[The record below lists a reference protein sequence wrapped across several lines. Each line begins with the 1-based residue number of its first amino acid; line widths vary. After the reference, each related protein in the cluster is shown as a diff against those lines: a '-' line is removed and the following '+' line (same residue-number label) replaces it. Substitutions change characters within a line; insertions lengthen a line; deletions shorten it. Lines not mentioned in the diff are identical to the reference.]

1 MSIKDNGIGMSEA
14 EIIDNLGTIA
24 RSGTKKFLETLSGDS
39 AKDAQLIGQFGVGFY
54 SAFIVADKVTVLTK
68 RSDAPAV
75 RWESDGEGQYEIQA
89 ADKTDR
95 GTEVILH
102 LRDEDKEFLEP
113 ARLRQLVRKYSDHLS
128 IPIVLKT
135 GDTEETLN
143 QAKAFWTRPKS
154 ELKDEDYQA
163 FYKHISHDTED
174 ARVWAH
180 NKVEGNIEYT
190 SLLYLPKRAP
200 FDLFEREQ
208 KGGIQ
213 LYVKRVFIMDK
224 AAELLPPYLRFMRGL
239 VDSSDLPLNVSR
251 ELLQNNRTV
260 EKIKAALVKRTLDL
274 LEDLAAN
281 KPAEYAEFWKTF
293 GTVLKEGIIDD
304 PANKIRIAKLLR
316 FNSTAESGDAP
327 NVTLEAYVSRMKADQ
342 KAIYYLTADTLAAAR
357 NSPHLEGFRAKGMEV
372 LLLTDRIDEWVAGHL
387 HEFEGKTLAN
397 VASAA
402 ADVASAIE
410 TPEKAAAETRLQRH
424 AGSRLAKALAGKIAK
439 AQVSARLT
447 DSPAVL
453 IAGEFGLSLRMGR
466 ILKQAGQ
473 NNPFATLPILEL
485 NPKHPLAQRL
495 KDTADEAA
503 FADLAHVLYDQAM
516 LAEGGELDDPASFRA
531 AREPADRGR
540 AFRAAEN
547 YSELSMLT
555 PQWAANDGA
564 MAAGGTPDVDD
575 APLLDA
581 YSGAVIGALERVAPA
596 VTFIEVAGPS
606 RGRAHAAGA
615 RSKPA
620 VRVFSSRPTATCSPT
635 VMWSMAP
642 TRSPCVSMTIRDFT
656 PISWAMTRIRTWR
669 CCASDT
675 RARCRTRSS
684 AILHA

>member
-1 MSIKDNGIGMSEA
+1 MTTETEPAAAQKPQIKEFQAETKQVLRLVIHSLYSHKEIFLRELISNASDACEKLRFEAIANPQLLGSDALTITLSADTNAATLSIKDNGIGMSEA

-24 RSGTKKFLETLSGDS
+24 RSGTKIFLETLSGDS
-39 AKDAQLIGQFGVGFY
+39 AKDAQLIGRFGVGFY

-68 RSDAPAV
+68 RGDSPAV

-102 LRDEDKEFLEP
+102 LRDEDKEFLEA

-128 IPIVLKT
+128 IPIVLKS

-190 SLLYLPKRAP
+190 SLLYLPRHAP
-200 FDLFEREQ
+200 FDLFDREQ

-274 LEDLAAN
+274 LEDLAA

-293 GTVLKEGIIDD
+293 GTVLKEGIIED
-304 PANKIRIAKLLR
+304 PANKVRIAKLLR
-316 FNSTAESGDAP
+316 FHSTAESGDAP
-327 NVTLEAYVSRMKADQ
+327 NVTLEAYVSRMKAEQ

-387 HEFEGKTLAN
+387 HEFEGKSLAS

-410 TPEKAAAETRLQRH
+410 TPEKAAAESAFKDTLE
-424 AGSRLAKALAGKIAK
+424 RLAKALAGKIAK
-439 AQVSARLT
+439 AEVSARLT

-473 NNPFATLPILEL
+473 SNPFATLPILEL
-485 NPKHPLAQRL
+485 NPKHPLALRL
-495 KDTADEAA
+495 KDTADPEA

-516 LAEGGELDDPASFRA
+516 LAEGGELDDPASFVRRVNKLIVEGLA
-531 AREPADRGR
+531 AQPKII
-540 AFRAAEN
+540 
-547 YSELSMLT
+547 LS
-555 PQWAANDGA
+555 
-564 MAAGGTPDVDD
+564 
-575 APLLDA
+575 
-581 YSGAVIGALERVAPA
+581 
-596 VTFIEVAGPS
+596 
-606 RGRAHAAGA
+606 
-615 RSKPA
+615 
-620 VRVFSSRPTATCSPT
+620 
-635 VMWSMAP
+635 
-642 TRSPCVSMTIRDFT
+642 
-656 PISWAMTRIRTWR
+656 
-669 CCASDT
+669 
-675 RARCRTRSS
+675 
-684 AILHA
+684 

>member
-1 MSIKDNGIGMSEA
+1 MTTETQPQIREFQAETQQVLRLVIHSLYSHKEIFLRELISNASDACEKLRFEALAKPELMGADTLSVTLAPDAAARTLSIKDNGIGMSEA
-14 EIIDNLGTIA
+14 EVVDNLGTIA

-54 SAFIVADKVTVLTK
+54 SAFIVADKVTVLSK

-75 RWESDGEGQYEIQA
+75 RWDSDGEGQYQIQA
-89 ADKTDR
+89 DDKADR

-102 LRDEDKEFLEP
+102 LREEDKEFLEP

-128 IPIVLKT
+128 IPIVLKD
-135 GDTEETLN
+135 GASAETVN

-154 ELKDEDYQA
+154 ELSDEDYQA
-163 FYKHISHDTED
+163 FYKHLTHDSEA
-174 ARVWAH
+174 ARIWTH

-239 VDSSDLPLNVSR
+239 VDTADLPLNVSR

-260 EKIKAALVKRTLDL
+260 EKIKSALVKRSLDL

-281 KPAEYAEFWKTF
+281 KPQEYAEFWKTF
-293 GTVLKEGIIDD
+293 GVVLKEGVIDD
-304 PANKIRIAKLLR
+304 PIQKERIAKLLR
-316 FNSTAESGDAP
+316 FHSTAATGDAP
-327 NVTLEAYVSRMKADQ
+327 DVTLEQYVSRMQAEQ
-342 KAIYYLTADTLAAAR
+342 KAIYFLTADSLAAAR

-372 LLLTDRIDEWVAGHL
+372 LLLIDRIDEWVAGHL
-387 HEFEGKTLAN
+387 HEFEGKALAN
-397 VASAA
+397 VASSA

-410 TPEKAAAETRLQRH
+410 TPEKAAAESAFKDTTERL
-424 AGSRLAKALAGKIAK
+424 GKVLNGKIAS

-453 IAGEFGLSLRMGR
+453 VAGEFGMSLRMGR

-485 NPKHPLAQRL
+485 NPKHPLVERL
-495 KDTADEAA
+495 RDTSDEAA
-503 FADLAHVLYDQAM
+503 FADLAHVLFDQAM
-516 LAEGGELDDPASFRA
+516 LAEGGELDDPAIFVRRVNRLIVEGFA
-531 AREPADRGR
+531 AQPKII
-540 AFRAAEN
+540 
-547 YSELSMLT
+547 LS
-555 PQWAANDGA
+555 
-564 MAAGGTPDVDD
+564 
-575 APLLDA
+575 
-581 YSGAVIGALERVAPA
+581 
-596 VTFIEVAGPS
+596 
-606 RGRAHAAGA
+606 
-615 RSKPA
+615 
-620 VRVFSSRPTATCSPT
+620 
-635 VMWSMAP
+635 
-642 TRSPCVSMTIRDFT
+642 
-656 PISWAMTRIRTWR
+656 
-669 CCASDT
+669 
-675 RARCRTRSS
+675 
-684 AILHA
+684 

>member
-1 MSIKDNGIGMSEA
+1 MTTETQPITETPPQIKEFQAETKQVLRLVIHSLYSHKEIFLRELISNASDACEKLRFEAIAQPDLLGADSLSVTLTPDSAAKTLTIKDNGVGMSEA

-54 SAFIVADKVTVLTK
+54 SAFIVADKVTVLSK
-68 RSDAPAV
+68 RSDTPAV
-75 RWESDGEGQYEIQA
+75 RWDSDGEGQYQIQVSG
-89 ADKTDR
+89 KTDR

-128 IPIVLKT
+128 IPVILKT
-135 GDTEETLN
+135 GDSAETLN

-163 FYKHISHDTED
+163 FYKHLTHDSED

-208 KGGIQ
+208 KGGIH

-260 EKIKAALVKRTLDL
+260 EKIKSALVKRSLDL

-281 KPAEYAEFWKTF
+281 KPQEYAEFWKTF
-293 GTVLKEGIIDD
+293 GAVLKEGIIDD
-304 PANKIRIAKLLR
+304 PAQKIRIAKLLR
-316 FNSTAESGDAP
+316 FNSTAENSDAP
-327 NVTLEAYVSRMKADQ
+327 GAAAPEVTLEAYVSRMKPDQ
-342 KAIYYLTADTLAAAR
+342 KAIYYLTADSLTAAR

-372 LLLTDRIDEWVAGHL
+372 LLLTDRIDEWVAAHL
-387 HEFEGKTLAN
+387 HDFEGKTLAN
-397 VASAA
+397 VASSA

-410 TPEKAAAETRLQRH
+410 TPEKAAAESAFKNTLDRL
-424 AGSRLAKALAGKIAK
+424 GKSLLGKIAS

-453 IAGEFGLSLRMGR
+453 VAGEFGMSLRMGR

-473 NNPFATLPILEL
+473 NNPFATLPILEV
-485 NPKHPLAQRL
+485 NPKHPLVERL
-495 KDTADEAA
+495 RQTQDDAY
-503 FADLAHVLYDQAM
+503 FSDLAHVLYDQAM
-516 LAEGGELDDPASFRA
+516 LAEGGELDDPAIFVR
-531 AREPADRGR
+531 RVNRLIVEG
-540 AFRAAEN
+540 
-547 YSELSMLT
+547 LSAQ
-555 PQWAANDGA
+555 PK
-564 MAAGGTPDVDD
+564 
-575 APLLDA
+575 
-581 YSGAVIGALERVAPA
+581 I
-596 VTFIEVAGPS
+596 
-606 RGRAHAAGA
+606 
-615 RSKPA
+615 
-620 VRVFSSRPTATCSPT
+620 
-635 VMWSMAP
+635 
-642 TRSPCVSMTIRDFT
+642 
-656 PISWAMTRIRTWR
+656 
-669 CCASDT
+669 
-675 RARCRTRSS
+675 
-684 AILHA
+684 ILS

>member
-1 MSIKDNGIGMSEA
+1 MTTETEAAAAQKPQIKEFQAETKQVLRLVIHSLYSHKEIFLRELISNASDACEKLRFEAIAKPDLLGGDELSVTLTPDSSAGTLSVKDNGIGMSEA

-75 RWESDGEGQYEIQA
+75 RWESDGEGQYTIET

-102 LRDEDKEFLEP
+102 LRDEDREFLEA

-128 IPIVLKT
+128 IPVVLKT
-135 GDTEETLN
+135 ADASETVN

-163 FYKHISHDTED
+163 FYKHISHDSED

-200 FDLFEREQ
+200 FDLFDRDQ

-213 LYVKRVFIMDK
+213 LYVKRVFIMDR

-260 EKIKAALVKRTLDL
+260 EKIKAALVKRSLDML
-274 LEDLAAN
+274 DELAA
-281 KPAEYAEFWKTF
+281 KPEEYSEFWKTF

-316 FNSTAESGDAP
+316 FNSTAESADAP
-327 NVTLEAYVSRMKADQ
+327 GVTLEAYVSRMKSDQ
-342 KAIYYLTADTLAAAR
+342 KAIYYLTADSLAAAR

-372 LLLTDRIDEWVAGHL
+372 LLLTDRIDEWVAAHL

-397 VASAA
+397 VASSA

-410 TPEKAAAETRLQRH
+410 TPEKAAAETEFKDTLDRL
-424 AGSRLAKALAGKIAK
+424 GKNLTGKIAS

-453 IAGEFGLSLRMGR
+453 VAGEFGMSLRMGR

-473 NNPFATLPILEL
+473 NNPFATLPILEV
-485 NPKHPLAQRL
+485 NPKHPLIERL

-503 FADLAHVLYDQAM
+503 FSDLAHVLYDQAM
-516 LAEGGELDDPASFRA
+516 LAEGGELDDPATFVRRVNRLIVEGLGA
-531 AREPADRGR
+531 QPKII
-540 AFRAAEN
+540 
-547 YSELSMLT
+547 LS
-555 PQWAANDGA
+555 
-564 MAAGGTPDVDD
+564 
-575 APLLDA
+575 
-581 YSGAVIGALERVAPA
+581 
-596 VTFIEVAGPS
+596 
-606 RGRAHAAGA
+606 
-615 RSKPA
+615 
-620 VRVFSSRPTATCSPT
+620 
-635 VMWSMAP
+635 
-642 TRSPCVSMTIRDFT
+642 
-656 PISWAMTRIRTWR
+656 
-669 CCASDT
+669 
-675 RARCRTRSS
+675 
-684 AILHA
+684 

>member
-1 MSIKDNGIGMSEA
+1 MTTETEPAAQQKPQIKEFQAETKQVLRLVIYSLYSHKEIFLRELISNASDACEKLRFEAIARPELLGSDALSITLTPDTGAATLSIKDNGIGMSEA

-68 RSDAPAV
+68 RTDGAAV
-75 RWESDGEGQYEIQA
+75 RWDSDGEGQYEIQPS
-89 ADKTDR
+89 DKTDR

-102 LRDEDKEFLEP
+102 LREEDKEFLEP

-128 IPIVLKT
+128 IPIVLKSGET
-135 GDTEETLN
+135 QETLN
-143 QAKAFWTRPKS
+143 QAKAFWTRSKS

-163 FYKHISHDTED
+163 FYKHISHDSED

-190 SLLYLPKRAP
+190 SLLYLPKHAP
-200 FDLFEREQ
+200 FDLYDRDQ

-281 KPAEYAEFWKTF
+281 KPEEYAEFWKTF

-304 PANKIRIAKLLR
+304 PGNKVRIAKLLR
-316 FNSTAESGDAP
+316 FHSTAESGDAP
-327 NVTLEAYVSRMKADQ
+327 NVTLDAYVSRMKADQ

-387 HEFEGKTLAN
+387 HEFEGKPLAS

-410 TPEKAAAETRLQRH
+410 TPEKAAAESAFKDTLDRL
-424 AGSRLAKALAGKIAK
+424 GKSLAGKIAS

-473 NNPFATLPILEL
+473 NNPFATLPILEV
-485 NPKHPLAQRL
+485 NAKHPLVERL
-495 KDTADEAA
+495 KATADDES
-503 FADLAHVLYDQAM
+503 FSDLAHVLYDQAM
-516 LAEGGELDDPASFRA
+516 LAEGGELDDPAVFVR
-531 AREPADRGR
+531 
-540 AFRAAEN
+540 
-547 YSELSMLT
+547 
-555 PQWAANDGA
+555 
-564 MAAGGTPDVDD
+564 
-575 APLLDA
+575 
-581 YSGAVIGALERVAPA
+581 RVNRLI
-596 VTFIEVAGPS
+596 VEG
-606 RGRAHAAGA
+606 
-615 RSKPA
+615 
-620 VRVFSSRPTATCSPT
+620 
-635 VMWSMAP
+635 M
-642 TRSPCVSMTIRDFT
+642 
-656 PISWAMTRIRTWR
+656 
-669 CCASDT
+669 
-675 RARCRTRSS
+675 S
-684 AILHA
+684 AQPKIIF

>member
-1 MSIKDNGIGMSEA
+1 MTTETDALAEPLPQIKEFQAETKQVLRLVIHSLYSHKEIFLRELISNASDACEKLRFEAIAQPELLGSDTLSVALTPDAGAGTLSIKDNGIGMSEA

-68 RSDAPAV
+68 RGDAPAV
-75 RWESDGEGQYEIQA
+75 RWESDGEGRYQIQGA
-89 ADKTDR
+89 ADRTER

-102 LRDEDKEFLEP
+102 LREEDKEFLEP

-128 IPIVLKT
+128 IPIVLRNAEA
-135 GDTEETLN
+135 EETLN

-163 FYKHISHDTED
+163 FYRHISHDTED

-200 FDLFEREQ
+200 FDLYDRDH

-274 LEDLAAN
+274 LEDLAA
-281 KPAEYAEFWKTF
+281 KPAEYAECWKTF

-304 PANKIRIAKLLR
+304 PVNKIRIAKLLR
-316 FNSTAESGDAP
+316 FDSTAASGDVP
-327 NVTLEAYVSRMKADQ
+327 DVTLEAYVSRMKADQ
-342 KAIYYLTADTLAAAR
+342 KAIYYLTSDNLAAAR
-357 NSPHLEGFRAKGMEV
+357 NSPHLEGFRARGMEV
-372 LLLTDRIDEWVAGHL
+372 LLLTDRIDEWVVGHL
-387 HEFEGKTLAN
+387 HEFEGKSLAN

-402 ADVASAIE
+402 ADVASAIA
-410 TPEKAAAETRLQRH
+410 TPEKAAADMAFKDTLD
-424 AGSRLAKALAGKIAK
+424 RLAKALAGKIAG

-453 IAGEFGLSLRMGR
+453 VAGEFGLSLRMGR

-485 NPKHPLAQRL
+485 NPKHPLAERL

-516 LAEGGELDDPASFRA
+516 LAEGGELEDPATFVRRVNRLIVEGLGA
-531 AREPADRGR
+531 APKII
-540 AFRAAEN
+540 
-547 YSELSMLT
+547 LS
-555 PQWAANDGA
+555 
-564 MAAGGTPDVDD
+564 
-575 APLLDA
+575 
-581 YSGAVIGALERVAPA
+581 
-596 VTFIEVAGPS
+596 
-606 RGRAHAAGA
+606 
-615 RSKPA
+615 
-620 VRVFSSRPTATCSPT
+620 
-635 VMWSMAP
+635 
-642 TRSPCVSMTIRDFT
+642 
-656 PISWAMTRIRTWR
+656 
-669 CCASDT
+669 
-675 RARCRTRSS
+675 
-684 AILHA
+684 